1 MFWRSEVLVKGIKL
15 FLLEDVSREELK
27 DSVFITG
34 YQGFGMVGYL
44 TTRHISLELK
54 LKKIGFIR
62 TRHFPEATFYKKD
75 LGLVFPFE
83 LYYGKIDDKKLL
95 VLVNHGVPHVRERTS
110 YAEFI
115 GKWLKE
121 IGSSQAILVGG
132 LDPAIRE
139 REDEKYRWIPL
150 SGHQAKLDAPLL
162 EEKHVIGPL
171 ALTMMFI
178 EAYRIPGVAIFAYTE
193 LYRPDPRASAI
204 ATNVVADILGL
215 KIDTSKLLEEASRI
229 EAVEEK
235 KEEIMKIMEGEIK
248 REKREHPM
256 YM

>member
-1 MFWRSEVLVKGIKL
+1 MVRSIEL
-15 FLLEDVSREELK
+15 FLLEKISREELK

-44 TTRHISLELK
+44 TSRHISLELK
-54 LKKIGFIR
+54 LRKIGFIR
-62 TRHFPEATFYKKD
+62 TRYFPEATLYKKD

-83 LYYGKIDDKKLL
+83 LYYGKINDKKLL

-115 GKWLKE
+115 GRWLKE
-121 IGSSQAILVGG
+121 IGVSKVILVGG
-132 LDPAIRE
+132 LDPAIKE

-150 SGHQAKLDAPLL
+150 SGYQAKLDAPIL

-178 EAYRIPGVAIFAYTE
+178 EAHRIPGVAIFAYTE
-193 LYRPDPRASAI
+193 LYRPDPRASAVATSVI
-204 ATNVVADILGL
+204 ADMLGL
-215 KIDTSKLLEEASRI
+215 KIDTSKLLEEASKI

-235 KEEIMKIMEGEIK
+235 KEELMKAVEGEIK
-248 REKREHPM
+248 QRKREHPM

>member
-1 MFWRSEVLVKGIKL
+1 MVRGIKIY
-15 FLLEDVSREELK
+15 FLEKINPGELK
-27 DSVFITG
+27 GSVFITG

-44 TTRHISLELK
+44 TSRHISLELK
-54 LKKIGFIR
+54 LRKIGFIR
-62 TRHFPEATFYKKD
+62 TRYFPEATFYKKE

-83 LYYGKIDDKKLL
+83 LYFGKVDSKKIL
-95 VLVNHGVPHVRERTS
+95 VLVNHGVPHVRERTN

-115 GKWLKE
+115 GKWLSD
-121 IGSSQAILVGG
+121 IGVSKTILVGG
-132 LDPAIRE
+132 LDPAIKE

-150 SGHQAKLDAPLL
+150 SGYDVKLDAPLL

-178 EAYRIPGVAIFAYTE
+178 EAYKIPGVAIFTYTE
-193 LYRPDPRASAI
+193 LYRPDPRASA
-204 ATNVVADILGL
+204 VAVEVIGGLLGL
-215 KIDTSKLLEEASRI
+215 KIDTTKLLEEASKI

-235 KEEIMKIMEGEIK
+235 REEIMKALEGEVERK
-248 REKREHPM
+248 RREHPM